1 MGVGG
6 GGGRGGSR
14 AERAKKNLGLLM
26 ATPTMVVAPQ
36 NVEAAYGPEAY
47 QEVINCT
54 CIRYKHG
61 IHHTNC
67 SLTSL
72 ISSYEEE
79 PNGKC

>member
-1 MGVGG
+1 MMDVKVRERSDRKKLGFAYGPPNYGG
-6 GGGRGGSR
+6 G
-14 AERAKKNLGLLM
+14 
-26 ATPTMVVAPQ
+26 PPQ

-47 QEVINCT
+47 EEVINCT
-54 CIRYKHG
+54 CITYEHG

-72 ISSYEEE
+72 ISSYDEE